1 VTVADVVEAYARAVR
16 ELVAEPRALAK
27 SVAALIRMHCP
38 AVWAIA

>member
-1 VTVADVVEAYARAVR
+1 MTVVDVVEAYARAVAV
-16 ELVAEPRALAK
+16 LISEPRALAK